1 MSTSASAT
9 EARPT
14 RQRVLIAIDGSTASE
29 RALAY
34 AERIVHAN
42 AFVHLVSIA
51 DNPRTL
57 VPLGSHAT
65 SFLHAARNELLKD
78 AADCLS
84 RAERTMT
91 RRADIVVNTEVVDL
105 SSRCHRSVAK
115 RLKQFGRYRRQ
126 AHRLGFRFARHKRS
140 LRACYALNAKF
151 LTGPRSRH
159 LAIGHD
165 VRPTDDTTGNGM
177 PA

>member
-51 DNPRTL
+51 DNRRTL
-57 VPLGSHAT
+57 VPLGS
-65 SFLHAARNELLKD
+65 
-78 AADCLS
+78 
-84 RAERTMT
+84 
-91 RRADIVVNTEVVDL
+91 
-105 SSRCHRSVAK
+105 
-115 RLKQFGRYRRQ
+115 
-126 AHRLGFRFARHKRS
+126 
-140 LRACYALNAKF
+140 
-151 LTGPRSRH
+151 
-159 LAIGHD
+159 
-165 VRPTDDTTGNGM
+165 
-177 PA
+177 